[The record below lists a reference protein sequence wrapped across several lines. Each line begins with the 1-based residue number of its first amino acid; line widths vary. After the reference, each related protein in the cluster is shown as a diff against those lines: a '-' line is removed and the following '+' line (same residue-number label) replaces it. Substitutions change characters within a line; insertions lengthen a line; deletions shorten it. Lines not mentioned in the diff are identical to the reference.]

1 MACKGAAGQLVVVID
16 DDPLVLDGMRGLLR
30 SWGYRVVA
38 AVSDSAALAELA
50 AGDHAPDL
58 VISDFRLADG
68 KTGIEAIARVRH
80 VFPIP
85 ACLVSGD
92 TTGGT
97 MRQARAAGYQLLHK
111 PVQPDTLRATICQLL
126 S

>member
-38 AVSDSAALAELA
+38 AASDSAALTELA
-50 AGDHAPDL
+50 AGDDEPDL
-58 VISDFRLADG
+58 IISDFRLADG

-85 ACLVSGD
+85 ACLISAD
-92 TTGGT
+92 TTGGAT
-97 MRQARAAGYQLLHK
+97 REARAAGYQLLHK
-111 PVQPDTLRATICQLL
+111 PVRPDMLRATICQLL